1 MKSIKNMKISFM
13 LTLISGV
20 LISVSPY
27 TVMAKDNEVQEENV
41 RIERLSKAEYIKWI
55 YKTENGKV
63 YKRLKN
69 ETTGQWL
76 TDWIL
81 VG

>member
-1 MKSIKNMKISFM
+1 MSVIKNMKISFM
-13 LTLISGV
+13 LVLISGV
-20 LISVSPY
+20 LISMSPC
-27 TVMAKDNEVQEENV
+27 TVMAKNNGAQEENI
-41 RIERLSKAEYIKWI
+41 RIEGISKTEYTKWI
-55 YKTENGKV
+55 YKIENGKV

-69 ETTGQWL
+69 ETTDEWL